1 MGNSF
6 AILRLTFAKSG
17 PTRVLRW
24 VSPKVPNAG
33 FAKAAG
39 LNHIACERLDTF
51 GSPTNSGY
59 SVEPAPNDG
68 VSPGSIPP
76 ATELWITG
84 VNGTPPCHWNSV
96 DRRQPPAI

>member
-1 MGNSF
+1 M
-6 AILRLTFAKSG
+6 LRLTFAKPG
-17 PTRVLRW
+17 PTRVLRRA
-24 VSPKVPNAG
+24 SPKAPNAG

-39 LNHIACERLDTF
+39 LNHIAWVRCDTL
-51 GSPTNSGY
+51 GSPTWSGY
-59 SVEPAPNDG
+59 KVEPAANDG

-76 ATELWITG
+76 ETELWITG